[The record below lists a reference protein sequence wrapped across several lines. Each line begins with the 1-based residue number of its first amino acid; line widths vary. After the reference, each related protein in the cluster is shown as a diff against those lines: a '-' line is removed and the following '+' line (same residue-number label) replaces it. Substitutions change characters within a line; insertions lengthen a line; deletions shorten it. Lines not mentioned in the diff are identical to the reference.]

1 MPDGLVLLDKP
12 AGRTSFEALSPV
24 KRTLETG
31 KVGHAGTLD
40 RFATGLLIVLTG
52 KLTRL
57 NRWFT
62 DLEKH
67 YTARVRFGEETDT
80 LDPEGEVTSRGPVP
94 DEAALRKAVET
105 FVGEIEQVPPA
116 YSAVHVGGARAYERV
131 RRGETLTIEPRRVVV
146 HGVSVRS
153 FRDGEAVLDI
163 RCGSGTYVRSLAR
176 DIAHHLGTVAHVR
189 ELRRTAIG
197 AFDVDEAVL
206 PDDFVATR
214 DVLAPS
220 AVAEK
225 APSIGTAVLAPDAVR
240 RVAHGQRIHETDLS
254 TRAGDGEVV
263 LLLTPEGRL
272 AAAVEHGDG
281 GFRYLFVSQT
291 EWDT

>member
-24 KRTLETG
+24 KRALETG

-57 NRWFT
+57 NRVFT

-94 DEAALRKAVET
+94 GEAALREAVES

-116 YSAVHVGGARAYERV
+116 YSAIHVGGTRAYERV

-153 FRDGEAVLDI
+153 FGDGEAVLDI

-176 DIAHHLGTVAHVR
+176 DIARHLGTVAHVR

-197 AFDVDEAVL
+197 GFDVDEAVS

-214 DVLAPS
+214 DVLSPF
-220 AVAEK
+220 AVAER
-225 APSIGTAVLAPDAVR
+225 ARGIGTAQLTPEAVH
-240 RVAHGQRIHETDLS
+240 RVAHGQRIRGTDLS
-254 TRAGDGEVV
+254 TPADDDAIV

-272 AAAVEHGDG
+272 AGGVERRDG

-291 EWDT
+291 E